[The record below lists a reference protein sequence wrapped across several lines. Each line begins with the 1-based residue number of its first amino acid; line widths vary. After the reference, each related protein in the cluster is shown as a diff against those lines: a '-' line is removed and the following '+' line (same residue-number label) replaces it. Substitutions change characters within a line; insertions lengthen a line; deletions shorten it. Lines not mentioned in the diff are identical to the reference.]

1 MGTRSTKMQ
10 TAAVLLWLA
19 SCVIAGSAQSLPS
32 CEADMNA
39 HCMDSED
46 YEDLMPAGIDR
57 CLKALPTRS
66 GECDAYLK
74 LIEACAD
81 DLEQGSVCG
90 TAMTDGD
97 AMPCLILRN
106 KPADLSAAC
115 AAALPVKEE
124 ATGLKKFWSDGKR
137 FLEEHETAE
146 LNEEDLDDYQSW
158 EKRKLKKTG
167 KSRERDLA
175 VKLAKAKRVQ
185 GLVTEAATAAALEI
199 YPTFKSYAAGLDAVT
214 QIVKAE
220 FDKALR
226 EDRTQTLVALSK
238 EEIKT
243 IAKASLLAAKK
254 ARKKEEL

>member
-1 MGTRSTKMQ
+1 MGDTLPTKMQ

-115 AAALPVKEE
+115 AAALPVK
-124 ATGLKKFWSDGKR
+124 
-137 FLEEHETAE
+137 
-146 LNEEDLDDYQSW
+146 
-158 EKRKLKKTG
+158 
-167 KSRERDLA
+167 
-175 VKLAKAKRVQ
+175 LAKAKRVQ

-199 YPTFKSYAAGLDAVT
+199 YPTFKSYAAGLNAVT
-214 QIVKAE
+214 EIVKAE